1 MSAYYV
7 YVNKEKPEYFLFQT
21 DLAYQELTLALKWKS
36 ITFYECNS
44 LPSLHFSEG
53 MT

>member
-1 MSAYYV
+1 M
-7 YVNKEKPEYFLFQT
+7 FQS

-36 ITFYECNS
+36 ITFYEGNS
-44 LPSLHFSEG
+44 LFTLHLSEA